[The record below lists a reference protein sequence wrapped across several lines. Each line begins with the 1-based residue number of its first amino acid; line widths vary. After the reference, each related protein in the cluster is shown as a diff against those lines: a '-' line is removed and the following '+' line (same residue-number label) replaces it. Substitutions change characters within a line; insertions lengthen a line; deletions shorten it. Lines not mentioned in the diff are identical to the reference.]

1 MKVVFLDIDGVLVP
15 IIKKKSNYINTDI
28 VNLLSNRYN
37 IDYNKYDIKDVFKV
51 YYDWDKSAIKRL
63 KKILD
68 VTDSKIIISSN
79 WRDIK
84 RPSKMHDLL
93 KIHNLDYYYYCDN
106 KILNS
111 SFDIFENRAN
121 EIKDSL
127 NRYDISNYVVI
138 DDWYPL
144 KEYFKNNFVCTNN
157 TIDDN
162 NVISAIKILSKYGQ
176 NNYIG
181 VK

>member
-1 MKVVFLDIDGVLVP
+1 MPLN
-15 IIKKKSNYINTDI
+15 KKRRPNYINSDI
-28 VNLLSNRYN
+28 ISLLNNKYYIN
-37 IDYNKYDIKDVFKV
+37 YNKYDIKDVCRV
-51 YYDWDKSAIKRL
+51 YYDWDKNAIERL
-63 KKILD
+63 RKILC

-79 WRDIK
+79 WRDENK
-84 RPSKMHDLL
+84 PFKMNDLL

-111 SFDIFENRAN
+111 SCDIFENRTN
-121 EIKDSL
+121 EINDSL

-144 KEYFKNNFVCTNN
+144 KKYFKNNFVCTNSI
-157 TIDDN
+157 IDDN
-162 NVISAIKILSKYGQ
+162 NVISAIKILNKYGQ
-176 NNYIG
+176 NNYIS